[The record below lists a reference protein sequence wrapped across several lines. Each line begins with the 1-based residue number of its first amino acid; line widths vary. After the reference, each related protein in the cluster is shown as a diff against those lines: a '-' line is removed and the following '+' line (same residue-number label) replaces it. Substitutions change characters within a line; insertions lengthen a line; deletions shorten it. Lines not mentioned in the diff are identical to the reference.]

1 MTVLLTR
8 RAVVQAQMESLY
20 NVAATLTTADGIL
33 CADPA
38 YMAEP
43 SILER
48 NFTRDT
54 LSPQAHIVGRLTAK
68 MEFTTEMRGNG
79 SQNSGLLANAPII
92 TRLFRA
98 SGYQVIPNSSPGVLG
113 PYEIDSHA
121 NPITWGA
128 TSGTKGT
135 GTVTFATAPPA
146 NNDTVV
152 VAGRTYTF
160 KTTLTG
166 VADEILIGAT
176 FTISA
181 QNFKAAINHEA
192 GEGTLYGVGTATNI
206 YVVASGAAAAITL
219 TALRIGTGG
228 NVTLTKTAT
237 NITVSGATLTG
248 GTNVI
253 TNTDFIA
260 YYLTVVLGGVSGVA
274 TISVASDTVGETNAA
289 AVVTSGTPFAM
300 GTKGLTIVPT
310 FTGSLVAGQRWVV
323 WMTPPG
329 MLVKPVSDY
338 FESVTLGM
346 YKDRVY
352 HAMPGSY
359 GTFDIDAT
367 AGEFAT
373 IKWSFTGTYSAPVDG
388 NLPSPV
394 YERQLPQM
402 VELARLRTNSFNAIV
417 NKFTFTQGNDIQ
429 IRPDVSSL
437 QGYIGSRIVGR
448 APEGGIDPEADLVAN
463 YDFWSFLRSATR
475 IPFSMR
481 VGSNAGNTIW
491 VLAPSTQY
499 TKMTYTDRN
508 GISTYDA
515 GLKFSGYQ
523 SDDEMMMFFC

>member
-20 NVAATLTTADGIL
+20 NVAATLTTADGVL
-33 CADPA
+33 CAEPD

-43 SILER
+43 NILER

-54 LSPQAHIVGRLTAK
+54 LSPQAHITGRLTAK
-68 MEFTTEMRGNG
+68 MEFETELRGNG

-92 TRLFRA
+92 TRLLRA

-121 NPITWGA
+121 NAVTWGA

-135 GTVTFATAPPA
+135 GTVTFSVAPPA

-152 VAGRTYTF
+152 VQGRTYTF
-160 KTTLTG
+160 KTALTG
-166 VADEILIGAT
+166 VADEVLIGAT
-176 FTISA
+176 FTTAA

-192 GEGTLYGVGTATNI
+192 GEGTLYGAGTAPNI

-219 TALRIGTGG
+219 TAIRIGTSG
-228 NVTLTKTAT
+228 NVTLTKVAT
-237 NITVSGATLTG
+237 NIAVSGATLTG
-248 GTNVI
+248 GTNVL

-260 YYLTVVLGGVSGVA
+260 YYLTVVTPGASGVA
-274 TISVASDTVGETNAA
+274 TISVASDTTGEALG
-289 AVVTSGTPFAM
+289 AVAVTTGTPFTI
-300 GTKGLTIVPT
+300 GTKALTITPT
-310 FTGSLVAGQRWVV
+310 FTGNLVAGQRWVV
-323 WMTPPG
+323 WLTPPG
-329 MLVKPVSDY
+329 LLVKPVSDY
-338 FESVTLGM
+338 FESATLGM

-352 HAMPGSY
+352 HLMPGAF

-367 AGEFAT
+367 AAEFAT
-373 IKWSFTGTYSAPVDG
+373 LKWSFTGTYQAPVDATM
-388 NLPSPV
+388 PSPV

-417 NKFTFTQGNDIQ
+417 NKFTYTQGNDIQ

-448 APEGGIDPEADLVAN
+448 TPEGGIDPEADTVAN

-475 IPFSMR
+475 IPFQMR
-481 VGSNAGNTIW
+481 IGSTAGNMVW
-491 VLAPSTQY
+491 CLAPSTQY

-523 SDDEMMMFFC
+523 ADDEFMFFFC